1 MVNSCNSQTQVRR
14 TAAKVTASLLAHLSR
29 AGEAGVRQHWFLLGF
44 FLENNPSPRWVAW
57 LWHLS
62 LFLPGTTTGQDVRLL
77 FFFVGLFKARRA
89 AWQCSPPN
97 FYHLSSSWRTT
108 QSQTSVSLLPLFF
121 TLRQAIALMDGQ
133 RYLPGEN
140 TSLDSLWQTFKHQY
154 HLQCLQSVLESPLYW
169 FISGSSMIPTET

>member
-29 AGEAGVRQHWFLLGF
+29 AGEAGVSEAALVSLRF
-44 FLENNPSPRWVAW
+44 FLEDNPSPRWVAW

-133 RYLPGEN
+133 RYWPGKN
-140 TSLDSLWQTFKHQY
+140 TSLR
-154 HLQCLQSVLESPLYW
+154 QSVTD
-169 FISGSSMIPTET
+169 F